1 MNICVSVFSR
11 FHAFDLAG
19 QLHARGHLGRLITAY
34 PKSLAARFGVPR
46 DRVRS
51 LLAQGAL
58 HRLWDKRPATFRPRV
73 DAEPWFHERFD
84 RTARAHIPE
93 GTDIYVGW
101 SSFTEHG
108 LGAARR
114 LGAVTVVER
123 GSAHIEYQR
132 DILREEYQSQG
143 VKAQLPA
150 PAIVDKELREYEI
163 SDYISIPSEFVR
175 RSFVERGVPGR
186 KLLVNPYGVDLG
198 QFRRLPR
205 RDHVFRVVFAGAMS
219 LQKGVHYLLRAFAE
233 LRLPNAELWL
243 IGHKQPEIESYFRKY
258 EGTFRYLGRVPQ
270 AELHKY
276 YSQCSLFALCS
287 IQEGYGMVLLQAM
300 ACGLPL
306 LCTTNTGGDDLIT
319 EGREGFVVP
328 IRDVDAF
335 KEKIESLYKDRE
347 ACAEMGRAAQ
357 RKVSRGYSWTD
368 YGDRITRAYET
379 ILRPHDSR

>member
-1 MNICVSVFSR
+1 MNVCISVFSR
-11 FHAFDLAG
+11 FHAFDLAN
-19 QLHARGHLGRLITAY
+19 QLHARGHLGRIITAY
-34 PKSLAARFGVPR
+34 PKFLAARFGVPR
-46 DRVRS
+46 DRVHS

-73 DAEPWFHERFD
+73 DVEPWFHERFD

-101 SSFTEHG
+101 SGCTEHG
-108 LGAARR
+108 LAAARR

-123 GSAHIEYQR
+123 GSSHIEYQR

-143 VKAQLPA
+143 IKAQLPA
-150 PAIVDKELREYEI
+150 PAIVDKELREYEMA
-163 SDYISIPSEFVR
+163 DYISIPSEFAK

-198 QFRRLPR
+198 QFRRLPK
-205 RDHVFRVVFAGAMS
+205 RDKVFRVVFAGAMS
-219 LQKGVHYLLRAFAE
+219 LRKGVHYLIKAFAE
-233 LRLPNAELWL
+233 LRLAGAELWL
-243 IGHKQPEIESYFRKY
+243 IGRKLPEIEPYFRKY
-258 EGTFRYLGRVPQ
+258 GGTFRFFGPVPQ
-270 AELHKY
+270 RALHEY
-276 YSQCSLFALCS
+276 YSQCSVFALCS
-287 IQEGYGMVLLQAM
+287 IEEGLAMVQLQAM

-357 RKVSRGYSWTD
+357 RKVSQGYSWTD
-368 YGDRITRAYET
+368 YGDRITRAYEKA
-379 ILRPHDSR
+379 LRHHDSR

>member
-1 MNICVSVFSR
+1 MNVCVSVFSR
-11 FHAFDLAG
+11 FHAFELAG

-58 HRLWDKRPATFRPRV
+58 HRLWYKQPATFRPRV
-73 DAEPWFHERFD
+73 DVEPWFHERFD

-93 GTDIYVGW
+93 GTDLYVGW
-101 SSFTEHG
+101 SSFTERG

-143 VKAQLPA
+143 VEAQLPA
-150 PAIVDKELREYEI
+150 PAIVDKELREYETA
-163 SDYISIPSEFVR
+163 DYISIPSEFVR

-233 LRLPNAELWL
+233 LRLPDAELWL

-258 EGTFRYLGRVPQ
+258 KGSFRYFGRVPQ

-335 KEKIESLYKDRE
+335 KEKLESLYKDRE

-368 YGDRITRAYET
+368 YGDRITRAYEK
-379 ILRPHDSR
+379 ILRPHDNR